1 MHSSKRALMYFMMQT
16 AHGAK
21 LSLASIERRLAHIP
35 TMVDSFKTASNNLC
49 VALEQYLHAC
59 NGLCASLQGPAPTLL
74 SGEDTQHINT
84 ELASMPSYEEKVRE
98 ARLNLTQARNCS
110 SSFVPINLLPSD
122 VLAHIFS
129 MIVDSQPCI
138 LTAEYD
144 EVSINRD
151 HAYLDLLMQVCS
163 HWRQIVESH
172 PSLWVHVDFV
182 PDCGDAK
189 LISKAKTHVRRA
201 QGKPLEVHIVG
212 TEGAKHDYSSL
223 VELLGSL
230 AGSMKALELIV
241 TEEDIGKFYSLV
253 LKTLL
258 LKSDPTIFTR
268 FSLRSQ
274 REHRDIFIT
283 PSKSFAYNHHSE
295 NACLS
300 VDISLE
306 ALERSFAAL
315 EALDL
320 CSIFPPWNSKAYHGL
335 VELKLTSSMDELYS
349 RIPEQDLITILKA
362 SPGLRILHFAMNI
375 VSRHKGTKWNG
386 TVVLNSLEELEISSW
401 YDFQD
406 KPALK
411 VESLLRLLSPDNR
424 PLRLMIQTLDYD
436 SASSWQAIK
445 SFLARS
451 NVTKFHAK
459 SGAPSIDELLRCMP
473 HLTELVFSG
482 FDLPPGFTSDKL
494 KQAIKDS
501 KTAEYPLISLTMRGC
516 RIYLDR
522 LRLMVELCPTKSLV
536 FYNCNFRENEQG
548 QRPMSDTKLSQ
559 LLNRFPAI
567 KLIKEENHSFKTDS
581 APAWDSGSDSGF
593 ES

>member
-1 MHSSKRALMYFMMQT
+1 
-16 AHGAK
+16 
-21 LSLASIERRLAHIP
+21 
-35 TMVDSFKTASNNLC
+35 MVDNFKTASNNLR
-49 VALEQYLHAC
+49 VALEQYLYAC
-59 NGLCASLQGPAPTLL
+59 NGICTSLQGPEPPLL

-84 ELASMPSYEEKVRE
+84 ELASMPSYEEKFRE
-98 ARLNLTQARNCS
+98 ARLNLTRARNR
-110 SSFVPINLLPSD
+110 SFSFAPINSLPSN
-122 VLAHIFS
+122 VLACIFS

-138 LTAEYD
+138 LTTVYD

-151 HAYLDLLMQVCS
+151 HAYPDLLMQVCS
-163 HWRQIVESH
+163 HWRQIVELH
-172 PSLWVHVDFV
+172 PSLWVHIDFV

-189 LISKAKTHVRRA
+189 LISKAKTRVKRA
-201 QGKPLEVHIVG
+201 QAQSLEVHIVG
-212 TEGAKHDYSSL
+212 TEDAKYDYSSL
-223 VELLGSL
+223 AELLESL
-230 AGSMKALELIV
+230 AGSMKALELTV

-258 LKSDPTIFTR
+258 SKSDPTIFTR

-283 PSKSFAYNHHSE
+283 PSKSSAYNHRSE

-300 VDISLE
+300 VDLSLE
-306 ALERSFAAL
+306 ALERTFAAL

-349 RIPEQDLITILKA
+349 QIPEQDLITILKA
-362 SPGLRILHFAMNI
+362 SPDLRILHFAMNI
-375 VSRHKGTKWNG
+375 VSRQRGTKLNG
-386 TVVLNSLEELEISSW
+386 SVVLNSLEELEISSS
-401 YDFQD
+401 YDFQER
-406 KPALK
+406 PALK
-411 VESLLRLLSPDNR
+411 VDSLLRLLSPGDR
-424 PLRLMIQTLDYD
+424 PLRLMLQTLDYD
-436 SASSWQAIK
+436 SASSWEAIK

-473 HLTELVFSG
+473 HLTELSFSYCGPISG
-482 FDLPPGFTSDKL
+482 FTPDAL
-494 KQAIKDS
+494 KRAIKDT
-501 KTAEYPLISLTMRGC
+501 KTTKYPLIALTMRDC

-536 FYNCNFRENEQG
+536 FYNCNFWENERG
-548 QRPMSDTKLSQ
+548 KRPMSDTKLSQ
-559 LLNRFPAI
+559 LLNRFPTI
-567 KLIKEENHSFKTDS
+567 KFIKEENHAFKSDS
-581 APAWDSGSDSGF
+581 APTWDSGSDSDS